1 MFWKWNDYIQKVAE
15 TAVQLYVSEDKA
27 NVTGLV
33 LAVSA
38 DFKTKLSQSDM
49 FDWRLQSKTL
59 KVVNISYDGE
69 DGKQGIEL
77 YINVLSKVIFIQK
90 KK

>member
-1 MFWKWNDYIQKVAE
+1 
-15 TAVQLYVSEDKA
+15 
-27 NVTGLV
+27 
-33 LAVSA
+33 
-38 DFKTKLSQSDM
+38 M

-59 KVVNISYDGE
+59 KVVNISYGGE